1 MKSPHSSLKSCKN
14 LANVVQ
20 KAWAPLPQT
29 IWHGWGISNKFYT
42 VKIHIFKV
50 TLKMTTD
57 HKEKKHILV
66 LSGPWVLAMD
76 DVINS
81 DSPFIHSSASQD
93 DRAER
98 NRKHHKGLWQQCMLV
113 PDQLCA
119 NVGRGGKFDR
129 NALFVCNHS
138 ETPEFWLFTIT
149 LLQYKGRHQQKKNG
163 FFRALPEL
171 PTPPPLTPIWASW
184 SSFFGRQKRRF
195 ARMTGKK
202 IEADNEGCN
211 DNYDDNYGNFDDNY
225 DKND

>member
-1 MKSPHSSLKSCKN
+1 MKSPHSSLKCCKN

-42 VKIHIFKV
+42 VKIHIFKE

-66 LSGPWVLAMD
+66 LSWPWVLAMD

-98 NRKHHKGLWQQCMLV
+98 NRKHHKGLWQQRRLV
-113 PDQLCA
+113 PDQLYA
-119 NVGRGGKFDR
+119 NMLEGEGNFTEMHC
-129 NALFVCNHS
+129 LFVNILKHQKS
-138 ETPEFWLFTIT
+138 EVLNFLLLMENDLHQYQSCFLNIT
-149 LLQYKGRHQQKKNG
+149 
-163 FFRALPEL
+163 
-171 PTPPPLTPIWASW
+171 
-184 SSFFGRQKRRF
+184 
-195 ARMTGKK
+195 
-202 IEADNEGCN
+202 
-211 DNYDDNYGNFDDNY
+211 
-225 DKND
+225 